1 MIQSDNID
9 TNILSN
15 QKLSA
20 MLSISTWWAAM
31 TLPLQIFWI
40 VAIPFTLM
48 FLFQLFM
55 TFTGAD
61 YSESDAIGD
70 SDAAIDA
77 DTGIDFQ
84 FLTLKNLI
92 AFFTIFGWTG
102 IACLNSGLS
111 TGVSVFISLIAGLLM
126 MTIMA
131 SLIWFMGKLTDNGT
145 LKLKNA
151 IGKTGTVYLPIPA
164 KRGGTGQV
172 QIKVQGLQTL
182 DAMTDSP
189 ETLKTGQGIEV
200 VGVLNG
206 DILLVK

>member
-1 MIQSDNID
+1 
-9 TNILSN
+9 
-15 QKLSA
+15 
-20 MLSISTWWAAM
+20 M

-84 FLTLKNLI
+84 FLSLKNLI

-182 DAMTDSP
+182 EAMTDSP